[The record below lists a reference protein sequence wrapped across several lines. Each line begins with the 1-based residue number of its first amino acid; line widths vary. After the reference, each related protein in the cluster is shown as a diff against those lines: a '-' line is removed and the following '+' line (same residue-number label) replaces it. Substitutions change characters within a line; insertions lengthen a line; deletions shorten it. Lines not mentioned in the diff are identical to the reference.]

1 MATVSRVLHLFLQ
14 GLLDMMGTM
23 HHVTFSTGESRQLAV
38 HWQNTF

>member
-14 GLLDMMGTM
+14 GLLDMMGTT
-23 HHVTFSTGESRQLAV
+23 HQITFSAGGSCQLAV